1 MLDYVASK
9 CKGQNVPVGWPRN
22 PSQGGKNFMAGGA
35 QIKHTEESE
44 VRTAIWDV
52 ATSPPY
58 HRGKTSAG
66 RIMNEVL
73 RKSRGP
79 SQEEG

>member
-1 MLDYVASK
+1 
-9 CKGQNVPVGWPRN
+9 
-22 PSQGGKNFMAGGA
+22 MAGGA

-44 VRTAIWDV
+44 VRTAIWDM

-73 RKSRGP
+73 RKSRDS
-79 SQEEG
+79 SQKRVETQGKDRERDVWALGAVLPMIRNARI